1 MSSRGA
7 IPQHL
12 IDEVLATVAATRPTS
27 SPPDPVH
34 GGLHDAAAVLAWFT
48 PDSLCPVD
56 GGASDSVDLL
66 LQHSEPTADAAGI
79 RRWTLHRNVRV
90 AVLRRLREQ
99 GSIDVALA
107 ANPDRPPDPLQVVFE
122 QYLTGSPPP
131 LAEQSLETFACTV
144 VVCDWLRAAGF
155 PGVPAATVLNARLE
169 WLKLLQPFEHLVG
182 TTFSGREDELR
193 SLHDF
198 LERPGGGFR
207 PVLIHGP
214 GGVGKSTL
222 LAKFILL
229 RAQVDEQ
236 DRHPVVYLDF
246 DRPDVDAAEPLTL
259 FMEAIRQLGVE
270 HPDARER
277 CEAIRQQWQR
287 QLAQGRRDP
296 ERIRNG
302 AVHDFGT
309 VVRTH
314 AAGRPLLFVLDT
326 FEEVQWRSQEQV
338 GEIWRYLEELHE
350 RVPRLRVC
358 ISGRAEVYDHPVLP
372 IELTGLDPGAAQA
385 FLVAHGVGDP
395 DVAARLVEQ
404 VGGSPLSLKLAAQV
418 YAQEG
423 HELGGRPWQLHLN
436 VSDTLL
442 QRQLYQRILR
452 HIHDPQVRGLA
463 HPGLV
468 LRRITPELIERVL
481 AEPCDLGSA
490 DPVVLFE
497 ELRREVS
504 LVRVAADGSL
514 HHRQDVRRLMVDLLR
529 SEQPKKVRAIDQRAV
544 EYYAGRPD
552 NPVDRAEEIYHR
564 LALDEDLYLID
575 ARWLPGVEPL
585 LASTMSEFT
594 GARRAFLAS
603 RLGLEVDPETRR
615 LASLEDWERLVA
627 GKAERLLRDPDVT
640 RPTAVLDLFA
650 DREDR
655 SPVSPLTALEVT
667 AHRYLEQWDRGL
679 ALLAR
684 AVDHAASV
692 EAWPHVLRL
701 TLLQAEIML
710 VSRHDDDL
718 PDVLEQLEMFAV
730 GAARSTGEL
739 HAATRHAALRQLM
752 PVVPGGAG
760 DARIDQLIRDLSDA
774 LPDREFEHD
783 PDLARWVCLVT
794 DPSVTS
800 RLARLIPFAGLA
812 DNDLRGLRA
821 MAAALARLDLELSAA
836 RKESPGW
843 LARQYGV
850 TVHSSSLTTAWTG
863 HVLNA
868 GRRWLTQ
875 LLTELF
881 RADLDRPLT
890 GVISAL
896 NGMLR
901 TALQIEPAHPAAA
914 DPSTAPRP
922 VVRLSGANRMRLA
935 RALVEAVPNSTEF
948 REFLLFRLDRSLDSF
963 TAADAPFTIAFELVL
978 AANAE
983 GWLSDLV
990 IAAARAFP
998 HIPAFTE
1005 LAEAAG
1011 LVTPMETAIRG
1022 MAFDTALW
1030 RANLAER
1037 LSRICTVTVGGS
1049 LATAGLLVG
1058 VDLILTTADMI
1069 RLQWVAETRVTF
1081 DETFGSSG
1089 EVLGPGTQFVLAADW
1104 LVASTEHVAL
1114 LRLRGA
1120 PGAQPI
1126 GGERSG
1132 TTGAARG
1139 WINLTRSATAD
1150 VGEHV
1155 LVLQP
1160 NRISFGEITHM
1171 QPDGSGTHT
1180 ASATLPGAPCFDA
1193 DLDLIGMLIAPNRYL
1208 SAAVITRQLAALGIA
1223 ELITTELA

>member
-27 SPPDPVH
+27 SPPEPVY
-34 GGLHDAAAVLAWFT
+34 GDLHEAAAVLAWFT
-48 PDSLCPVD
+48 PDALGPA
-56 GGASDSVDLL
+56 GGGVSDSVDLL
-66 LQHSEPTADAAGI
+66 LQHSEPTADAAGN
-79 RRWTLHRNVRV
+79 RRWTLHRDVRV

-99 GSIDVALA
+99 HRIDVSLA
-107 ANPDRPPDPLQVVFE
+107 ANPERPPDQLQVVFE
-122 QYLTGSPPP
+122 RYLTGSPPP
-131 LAEQSLETFACTV
+131 LEQQSLETFACTV

-155 PGVPAATVLNARLE
+155 AGVPAASALDARLE

-182 TTFSGREDELR
+182 TTFSGREAELR

-198 LERPGGGFR
+198 VATPDDGFR

-222 LAKFILL
+222 LARFILL
-229 RAQVDEQ
+229 RAQVPDE
-236 DRHPVVYLDF
+236 DRHPIVYLDF

-259 FMEAIRQLGVE
+259 FMEAIRQLGIE

-277 CEAIRQQWQR
+277 CDAIRQQWQH
-287 QLAQGRRDP
+287 QLAQGRRDRD
-296 ERIRNG
+296 RIRNG
-302 AVHDFGT
+302 AVHDFAT
-309 VVRTH
+309 VVRTL
-314 AAGRPLLFVLDT
+314 AADGPLLFVLDT
-326 FEEVQWRSQEQV
+326 FEEVQYRSQEQV
-338 GEIWRYLEELHE
+338 DEIWRYLEQLHVL
-350 RVPRLRVC
+350 VPRLRVC

-372 IELTGLDPGAAQA
+372 IELTGLDPAAAQA

-404 VGGSPLSLKLAAQV
+404 VGGIPLSLKLAAQV
-418 YAQEG
+418 YVQEG
-423 HELGGRPWQLHLN
+423 PELGGRPWQLHLN

-452 HIHDPQVRGLA
+452 HIHDPQVRKLA

-481 AEPCDLGSA
+481 AEPCGIGPA
-490 DPVVLFE
+490 DPVALFE

-504 LVRVAADGSL
+504 LVRIAPDGSL

-529 SEQPKKVRAIDQRAV
+529 AEQPKKVRAIDVRAV
-544 EYYAGRPD
+544 EYYAARPD

-564 LALDEDLYLID
+564 LALDEDLDLVD
-575 ARWLPGVEPL
+575 GRWMPDVGPL
-585 LASTMSEFT
+585 LAAAMSELT

-603 RLGLEVDPETRR
+603 RLGLEVDRETRR

-640 RPTAVLDLFA
+640 RPTAVLELFA
-650 DREDR
+650 DRDDR
-655 SPVSPLTALEVT
+655 SPVSPLTALEVM
-667 AHRYLEQWDRGL
+667 AYRYLEQWDRGL

-684 AVDHAASV
+684 AVEHAASV

-701 TLLQAEIML
+701 TLLQAELML

-752 PVVPGGAG
+752 PVVPVGAG
-760 DARIDQLIRDLSDA
+760 DARIDELIRDLSDA

-794 DPSVTS
+794 DPLDTP

-812 DNDLRGLRA
+812 NDDLRGLRA
-821 MAAALARLDLELSAA
+821 MAAALARLDLDLSAA
-836 RKESPGW
+836 RKEEPGW
-843 LARQYGV
+843 LARRHGV
-850 TVHSSSLTTAWTG
+850 TVRSSSLTTAWSG
-863 HVLNA
+863 HVLDA
-868 GRRWLTQ
+868 DPGWLTL
-875 LLTELF
+875 LLTGLF
-881 RADLDRPLT
+881 RVDQDRPLT
-890 GVISAL
+890 GVVAAL

-901 TALQIEPAHPAAA
+901 TALQIEPAQLAA
-914 DPSTAPRP
+914 DTITAPMP
-922 VVRLSGANRMRLA
+922 TVRLSPADRIRLTQ
-935 RALVEAVPNSTEF
+935 ALVQVAPSGTDF
-948 REFLLFRLDRSLDSF
+948 REFLLFRLDRNLDSISLAGVPASQ
-963 TAADAPFTIAFELVL
+963 TALAVVHAADR
-978 AANAE
+978 E
-983 GWLSDLV
+983 GWLSDL
-990 IAAARAFP
+990 IIGAAQAFP
-998 HIPAFTE
+998 HIRDFTE
-1005 LAEAAG
+1005 LAEETG
-1011 LVTPMETAIRG
+1011 LSARTAVH
-1022 MAFDTALW
+1022 AESFDIAMW
-1030 RANLAER
+1030 RVELAEYT
-1037 LSRICTVTVGGS
+1037 SRVCSVTVNGS
-1049 LATAGLLVG
+1049 FASVGFLVG
-1058 VDLILTTADMI
+1058 VDLILTVADTI
-1069 RLQWVAETRVTF
+1069 HPQSVAATLVTF

-1089 EVLGPGTQFVLAADW
+1089 ELLDPGTHFVLASNW
-1104 LVASTEHVAL
+1104 LVASTEHFSL

-1120 PGAQPI
+1120 PGAQPV

-1132 TTGAARG
+1132 ATGAPRG
-1139 WINLTRSATAD
+1139 WINLTRSTTAGVD
-1150 VGEHV
+1150 DQV

-1160 NRISFGEITHM
+1160 NRVSIASISDV
-1171 QPDGSGTHT
+1171 QPDGSGTQT
-1180 ASATLPGAPCFDA
+1180 SLADLPGAPCFDSRF
-1193 DLDLIGMLIAPNRYL
+1193 DLIGVLVAPTRFL
-1208 SAAVITRQLAALGIA
+1208 SAAAISRQLSALGID